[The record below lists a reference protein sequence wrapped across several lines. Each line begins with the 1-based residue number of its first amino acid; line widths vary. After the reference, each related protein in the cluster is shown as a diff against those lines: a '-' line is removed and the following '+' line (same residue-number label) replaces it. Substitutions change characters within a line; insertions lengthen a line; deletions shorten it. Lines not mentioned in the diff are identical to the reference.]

1 MTGLKWKLK
10 NLSFNIFLNNMQK
23 KQKILIFLL
32 LILFLLILYL
42 IFTSESV
49 RETTNPALQMK
60 QDNSVMLET
69 DYKVKAKEF
78 FIAYENLIKNSSFT
92 EENITELKN
101 KLLDL
106 IVPVKFKELHIR
118 FVLALTKMENYLS
131 QKDEQEKSSSLEAV
145 NQLKADYSW
154 LNN

>member
-1 MTGLKWKLK
+1 MA
-10 NLSFNIFLNNMQK
+10 K

-49 RETTNPALQMK
+49 KRTDSFARLTG
-60 QDNSVMLET
+60 QDSSASLEN
-69 DYKVKAKEF
+69 DYKLKAKEF
-78 FIAYENLIKNSSFT
+78 FTAYENLIKSDSFT
-92 EENITELKN
+92 GANIAELKN
-101 KLLDL
+101 KLLGL
-106 IVPVKFKELHIR
+106 KVPVKFKELHIR
-118 FVLALTKMENYLS
+118 LVLALTKMENYLN
-131 QKDEQEKSSSLEAV
+131 QKDERDTSDSSQAI